1 MNSDLPVLSVAQ
13 MREAD
18 RYTIEKGT
26 PSKELMRRAAQ
37 GVYDAYSGWKDH
49 AVLIVCG
56 SGNNAGDGY
65 ALAEILKDQGMEPAV
80 YCLYERF
87 SEDGAYYF
95 NRCLEKGVR
104 ILRHGQ
110 DSVDFGAYGVL
121 IACMLGTGFSG
132 MPREPI
138 AGAIRAINE
147 ARKNHGVYVIAVD
160 INSGMNGDTGESEL
174 AVKSDLTVSIG
185 YPKTGFFTEAAAGM
199 ILKLVNAEI
208 GIELPQA

>member
-121 IACMLGTGFSG
+121 TDCMLGTGFSG

-147 ARKNHGVYVIAVD
+147 ARKNHGAYVIAVD

>member
-26 PSKELMRRAAQ
+26 PSKELMQRAAQ
-37 GVYDAYSGWKDH
+37 GVYDAYSGW
-49 AVLIVCG
+49 
-56 SGNNAGDGY
+56 
-65 ALAEILKDQGMEPAV
+65 KDQGMEPAV

-95 NRCLEKGVR
+95 NRCLEKGVK
-104 ILRHGQ
+104 ILRCGQ
-110 DSVDFGAYGVL
+110 DEVDLGAYGVL
-121 IACMLGTGFSG
+121 IDCMLGTGFSG

-147 ARKNHGVYVIAVD
+147 ARKNHGIYVIAVD

-208 GIELPQA
+208 GIELPQT